1 MFVKDDKKEGNSSTR
16 QIHFIS
22 IALKIDPCF
31 HSNDTAAHVGSW
43 NKVTQR
49 IWESCLSCKAMRVT
63 EQNLITII
71 ID

>member
-31 HSNDTAAHVGSW
+31 HSNDTAAHVALEQSY
-43 NKVTQR
+43 
-49 IWESCLSCKAMRVT
+49 T
-63 EQNLITII
+63 EDMGELLVMQSDAGN
-71 ID
+71 